1 MEAAAGGKNDF
12 PSPVESSE
20 PFQETGD
27 VDFYQNKGGLSP
39 LTLKSRVFFSN
50 SIITRG
56 AQSFLFVSLLSV
68 FFPENLSFSKLLP

>member
-1 MEAAAGGKNDF
+1 M
-12 PSPVESSE
+12 
-20 PFQETGD
+20 
-27 VDFYQNKGGLSP
+27 DFYQNKGGLSP